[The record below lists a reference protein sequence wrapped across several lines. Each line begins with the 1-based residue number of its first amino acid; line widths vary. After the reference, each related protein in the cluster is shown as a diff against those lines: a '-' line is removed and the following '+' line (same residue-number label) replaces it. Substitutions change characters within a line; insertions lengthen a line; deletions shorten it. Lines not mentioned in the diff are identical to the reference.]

1 MTGPLSRLSLRSRLV
16 DANVYYGWIV
26 AWACFV
32 ASLVVFGMT
41 YSFGVFVD
49 AMMVSFEASR
59 GRISLVYGVHTFV
72 LFVSAGLVGGLV
84 DAIGPRRML
93 TVGGV
98 LLGAGLVG
106 ASRSESLLALF
117 LSYGVVAAVGLSVVY
132 VVAYATVPKWFSRRR
147 GLANGVATAGLG
159 VGLLTVTPVASSLI
173 DAFGWRTAYLVL
185 AAGLV
190 AVLGLVAL
198 VFAGDPADVGANPAH
213 EFPEGR
219 PESDVLGVS
228 ARIRRATSVVRR
240 PAFLLVL
247 LGWVCVYATLYVI
260 MGHLVLYVTDVGMA
274 RWVGV
279 WAVAALGVSTS
290 GARIGL
296 GFVSDRV
303 GRVRLFVTCSALM
316 GLTLLLLPFA
326 VAPLAVFGFAVVYG
340 VGYGGNGALLSPLVA
355 DMFGTTDLNTLFG
368 VMSLAFAVSGLLAP
382 PVAGTIHDA
391 VGTYVPV
398 FVGVGLLG
406 LVGAALVATAGRLT
420 DEL

>member
-26 AWACFV
+26 AWGCFV

-41 YSFGVFVD
+41 YSFGIFVD

-198 VFAGDPADVGANPAH
+198 VFAGDPADVGADPAH

-219 PESDVLGVS
+219 PESDVLGAS

-247 LGWVCVYATLYVI
+247 LGWVCVYATLYVV

-316 GLTLLLLPFA
+316 GLTLLLLPLA

-382 PVAGTIHDA
+382 PIAGTIHDA

-406 LVGAALVATAGRLT
+406 LVGAALVAAAGRLT